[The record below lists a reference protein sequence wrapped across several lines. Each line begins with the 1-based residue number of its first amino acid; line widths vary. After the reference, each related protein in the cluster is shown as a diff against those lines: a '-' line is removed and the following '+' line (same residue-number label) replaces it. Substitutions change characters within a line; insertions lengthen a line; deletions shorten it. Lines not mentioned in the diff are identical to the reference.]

1 MEATQL
7 DPRNDNRPTTPHTAQ
22 PPLTRL
28 QQQQGYVIILVFVIW
43 FPVYL
48 VWVRPIF
55 NGWAFQYVDS
65 YPAELHDVPV
75 LALPLLAA
83 LAYEKLMMWRRREPR

>member
-1 MEATQL
+1 L
-7 DPRNDNRPTTPHTAQ
+7 DDNGPTTRPTSQ
-22 PPLTRL
+22 PLTRL
-28 QQQQGYVIILVFVIW
+28 QKQQGYAIILVFVVW

-55 NGWAFQYVDS
+55 NRWAFQYVDS
-65 YPAELHDVPV
+65 YPAELHVVPV

-83 LAYEKLMMWRRREPR
+83 FGYEKFMMWRSREPR